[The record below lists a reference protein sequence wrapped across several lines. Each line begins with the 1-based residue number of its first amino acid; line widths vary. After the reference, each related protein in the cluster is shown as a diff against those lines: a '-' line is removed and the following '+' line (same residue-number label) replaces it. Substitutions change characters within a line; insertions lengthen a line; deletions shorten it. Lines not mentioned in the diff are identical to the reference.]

1 VRTTIVLQS
10 WDEAHL
16 LERSLPAAL
25 AQPEADVLVLDNA
38 SSDGTDR
45 LAERHGARVLR
56 VEPRRSYAAATNEGI
71 RNATG
76 EAVLVLGA
84 DCFLSPGY
92 LAAALPRLAEHGVGS
107 VAGKLVRTLDG
118 ERHLDALDAAGMT
131 VDRRRKNGLVGHG
144 RPALAY
150 DRPGEAFGPD
160 GAAALYRRETLADC
174 AIDGRVLDEDMARW
188 ASDADLAWRARLLGW
203 SCAYEPAALAWH
215 VRSYS
220 PTTRDSMPAAD
231 RRMQFRNR
239 YLMMLKNDTAGAL
252 ARDLPRVAAYEA
264 LALAH
269 ALLRE
274 RTLLA
279 GYGEAAR
286 LAPRALRA
294 RRALQ
299 ARRRARGAPHAPLGL
314 EAPA

>member
-1 VRTTIVLQS
+1 VRTAVLLQS

-25 AQPEADVLVLDNA
+25 AQPN
-38 SSDGTDR
+38 SD
-45 LAERHGARVLR
+45 
-56 VEPRRSYAAATNEGI
+56 
-71 RNATG
+71 
-76 EAVLVLGA
+76 AVLLLNA
-84 DCFLSPGY
+84 DCFLAPGF
-92 LAAALPRLAEHGVGS
+92 LAAALPRLAEPGTGS
-107 VAGKLVRTLDG
+107 VAPKLIRTLDG

-203 SCAYEPAALAWH
+203 RCAYEPGALAWH

-220 PTTRDSMPAAD
+220 PTTRAAMPAAD
-231 RRMQFRNR
+231 RRLQFRNR
-239 YLMMLKNDTAGAL
+239 YLMMLKNDTPAAL
-252 ARDLPRVAAYEA
+252 ARDAHRVAAYEA
-264 LALAH
+264 LALGH

-274 RTLLA
+274 RSLLA
-279 GYGEAAR
+279 GYREAVR
-286 LAPRALRA
+286 LAPRALEA
-294 RRALQ
+294 RRELHARSRK
-299 ARRRARGAPHAPLGL
+299 RRRASVPLGL
-314 EAPA
+314 EVPA